1 MPRQCSC
8 ASFEGYFL
16 NTLWDCFCDS
26 LTPPPQVE
34 QAALK
39 KEKDPLSQARLG
51 QVEVEL
57 AQLQEQLSPLQ
68 IRWGGHQR
76 EG

>member
-1 MPRQCSC
+1 MFSVQLS
-8 ASFEGYFL
+8 Y
-16 NTLWDCFCDS
+16 
-26 LTPPPQVE
+26 PQVE

-68 IRWGGHQR
+68 IRCVLGGGGGGLRQSTI
-76 EG
+76 